1 MRHVHD
7 HLKQVPLFAGFTRDE
22 LEHMHRVTTEITVP
36 AGDVLMEQG
45 AVAHEMVVV
54 LDGTLEVTRNGAHVA
69 DIGPGGFAG
78 EMALLTDRPRNSRV
92 VAKTDATLL
101 HIDGRGFTHLMDD
114 VPHLA
119 VKLLPIVAARVTE
132 D

>member
-7 HLKQVPLFAGFTRDE
+7 HLQQVPLFSGFTRDE
-22 LEHMHRVTTEITVP
+22 MEHMRRVTTEITVP
-36 AGDVLMEQG
+36 AGHVLMEQG
-45 AVAHEMVVV
+45 GLAHEMVVV
-54 LDGTLEVTRNGAHVA
+54 LEGTLEVLRNGVHVA

-92 VAKTDATLL
+92 AAKTDVTLL
-101 HIDGRGFTHLMDD
+101 HIDGRGFSHLMDD

-119 VKLLPIVAARVTE
+119 VKMLPIVAARVSE

>member
-1 MRHVHD
+1 VVLVLHD
-7 HLKQVPLFAGFTRDE
+7 LTELKRLEAGRRDFVASVSHELKTPLTAIAGFAET
-22 LEHMHRVTTEITVP
+22 L
-36 AGDVLMEQG
+36 
-45 AVAHEMVVV
+45 

-78 EMALLTDRPRNSRV
+78 EMALLTDRHRNSRV

-101 HIDGRGFTHLMDD
+101 HIDGRGFTHLLDD

-119 VKLLPIVAARVTE
+119 VKLLPIVAARVAE